1 MTTRLQSPHTA
12 IAIVSTIL
20 LANLLNSRA
29 VFLGHTGMWGI
40 GIWHWLLIGSGLLAA
55 LWIWFVA
62 PLRWPLVATLGATL
76 FDIGWHVT
84 NSIDTAYLH
93 LVNPGYLLLNM
104 TLITTIWQI
113 GRLIRFNH
121 PHTRA
126 SALVM
131 TVPTV
136 LGWNIFVSHSPLT
149 AVYAEIYGGGEAL
162 IGQGSSSLFIFV
174 AMWSGVW
181 TWMRLKSIPFGT
193 FTIITI
199 ILTFSQIAIKGEWR
213 FAIIMIGA
221 ALIVE
226 ISHARWPKHWHLNS
240 VLWTICFGGGYFA
253 TLSLTTTI
261 AWETTVWSGIFII
274 MMIISYA
281 LARISNPYHRTTG
294 AIG

>member
-162 IGQGSSSLFIFV
+162 IGQGSSSLFIL
-174 AMWSGVW
+174 WQCGVVYGPGCA
-181 TWMRLKSIPFGT
+181 S
-193 FTIITI
+193 
-199 ILTFSQIAIKGEWR
+199 SQFR
-213 FAIIMIGA
+213 
-221 ALIVE
+221 
-226 ISHARWPKHWHLNS
+226 
-240 VLWTICFGGGYFA
+240 
-253 TLSLTTTI
+253 
-261 AWETTVWSGIFII
+261 
-274 MMIISYA
+274 
-281 LARISNPYHRTTG
+281 LARSPSSPSFLPSAKLPSKANGGLP
-294 AIG
+294 